1 MSAQGVFMLCVLPET
16 LSETDGNNRGIT
28 DSEREDLSRKK
39 AIRVYLGLS
48 VLQVVCGLV
57 TVVSSSISVH
67 YHSGGGFP
75 YYTGSFV
82 IGCMLLISSMVAFR
96 VYNKGPLFT
105 FCEVSR
111 KEVLCALNMH
121 RGISF
126 LMFFACVIGL
136 AIIWMY
142 GLCLVND
149 TSCSYSEHFQINK
162 TIAIIVFVLGCV
174 GLITSAIG
182 IALIR
187 KYGEA
192 FGLQIMTRRDRH
204 LRYMGYPGDVR
215 RETIQSIDMQRQI
228 NNQNNYPYMHSGCA
242 GFTNYGFEPPTPP
255 PYTPSA
261 VQLTVDG
268 REVQSGQILQS
279 TSPCINPE
287 NPPKYSDLEPN
298 VIPSE
303 PPPAYKETEDSKM
316 DSNTTD

>member
-1 MSAQGVFMLCVLPET
+1 
-16 LSETDGNNRGIT
+16 
-28 DSEREDLSRKK
+28 
-39 AIRVYLGLS
+39 
-48 VLQVVCGLV
+48 
-57 TVVSSSISVH
+57 
-67 YHSGGGFP
+67 
-75 YYTGSFV
+75 
-82 IGCMLLISSMVAFR
+82 
-96 VYNKGPLFT
+96 
-105 FCEVSR
+105 
-111 KEVLCALNMH
+111 
-121 RGISF
+121 
-126 LMFFACVIGL
+126 MFFACVIGL

-279 TSPCINPE
+279 TSTSPCINPE

-316 DSNTTD
+316 DTNTTD